1 MVCVILPI
9 LIERNEIMNEIIPSF
24 SASLM
29 DTNITGLGID
39 LLELGIDSVLV
50 DGVLSEIPIVKTIV
64 GIGKFSQNVR
74 DRNLLIQS
82 LAFIQTFNNGTIKP
96 KSLEKYRN
104 MINSDSGKAEKELG
118 RIVVLLEKIFDKRKS
133 VFLARL
139 FKSYVNEYLDWNLFC
154 EFTEMLELMLD
165 ADIETLFDT
174 YQSKGIYDV
183 SLISRKHDRLLNIG
197 LLKNIWRSSGDFYM
211 IPEGDEHP
219 LLMSLSDTGQEFCN
233 IIFNS

>member
-1 MVCVILPI
+1 
-9 LIERNEIMNEIIPSF
+9 MNEIIPSF

-29 DTNITGLGID
+29 DNSIKDLGID

-64 GIGKFSQNVR
+64 GIGKFSQNIR

-96 KSLEKYRN
+96 ESLEKYRN
-104 MINSDSGKAEKELG
+104 MINSDSIKAEKELG
-118 RIVVLLEKIFDKRKS
+118 RIVVLLERKFDKRKS
-133 VFLARL
+133 VFLAKL
-139 FKSYVNEYLDWNLFC
+139 FKSYVNEHLDWNQFC
-154 EFTEMLELMLD
+154 EYTELLEFMFD
-165 ADIETLFDT
+165 ADIETLHST
-174 YQSKGIYDV
+174 YQNKGIYDV

-197 LLKNIWRSSGDFYM
+197 LLKNIWRSSGDFYI

-219 LLMSLSDTGQEFCN
+219 LLMDLSETGQAFCS